1 MILTNAKIFDS
12 IPVLTQAREE
22 KGLLGY
28 AVMVNLRKLSAE
40 VNEYNEKRNELLAKH
55 GTDLGDGR
63 YDLTPEQQAAFFA
76 ELRPFADLEVEV
88 AVRQV
93 PEDAFYGGGLT
104 AWQMDALS
112 WMVKEG

>member
-76 ELRPFADLEVEV
+76 ELQPFADLEVEV

-93 PEDAFYGGGLT
+93 PEDVFYGGGLA
-104 AWQMDALS
+104 AWQMDALA
-112 WMVKEG
+112 WMVKEE